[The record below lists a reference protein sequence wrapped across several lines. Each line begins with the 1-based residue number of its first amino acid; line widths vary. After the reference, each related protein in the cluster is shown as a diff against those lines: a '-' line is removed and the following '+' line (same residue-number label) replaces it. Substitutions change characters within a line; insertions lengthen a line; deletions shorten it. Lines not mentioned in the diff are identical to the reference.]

1 METLSLGEQTA
12 GKIQESRRMLGRSRY
27 ASAGMSLD
35 LASFLGGRQQ
45 QIVSKRLTMCQKIC
59 YHKKEKI
66 DEVVRVGLPLPP
78 DNPTQALT
86 RLEATPDRNQ
96 SSGWVLGKS
105 LSIRSR
111 LLSYRFI
118 VFRSGGSRGRETARE
133 KILLR

>member
-1 METLSLGEQTA
+1 
-12 GKIQESRRMLGRSRY
+12 
-27 ASAGMSLD
+27 
-35 LASFLGGRQQ
+35 
-45 QIVSKRLTMCQKIC
+45 MCQKIC